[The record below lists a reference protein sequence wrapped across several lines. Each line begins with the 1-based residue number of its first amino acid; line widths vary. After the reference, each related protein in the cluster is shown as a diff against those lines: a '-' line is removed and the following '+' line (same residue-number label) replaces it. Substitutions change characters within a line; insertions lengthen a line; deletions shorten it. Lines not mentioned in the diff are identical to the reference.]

1 MKAAIVI
8 LNIYHFFIRKQAFF
22 TCLAQL
28 AKFSFF
34 DPGEVKAH
42 QTLSK
47 DQISF
52 MVETILLGY
61 MIGLTFMP
69 GGHQQ
74 MQYLD
79 KSFVP
84 LLILMTGFPT
94 VLIFWTYQLVFPCIH
109 LPNFVTTEYQEYTVQ
124 THQVRHIFNLA
135 LVIYLITIGPDA
147 LRKYLLPLWSS
158 GVEAKAENSLS
169 RKKEVSRD
177 KEKKNK

>member
-8 LNIYHFFIRKQAFF
+8 LNIYHFFIRKRAFF
-22 TCLAQL
+22 TCLAHL
-28 AKFSFF
+28 TNFS
-34 DPGEVKAH
+34 GEVKVYK
-42 QTLSK
+42 TLSK
-47 DQISF
+47 DQVGF

-94 VLIFWTYQLVFPCIH
+94 VLIFWTYQLVSPCIH
-109 LPNFVTTEYQEYTVQ
+109 LPNFISNEYQEYTVQ
-124 THQVRHIFNLA
+124 THQTRHIFNLTL
-135 LVIYLITIGPDA
+135 LVYLITIGPDA
-147 LRKYLLPLWSS
+147 LRKYLLPFWQNR
-158 GVEAKAENSLS
+158 EAIKVDN
-169 RKKEVSRD
+169 RKKKEINSV
-177 KEKKNK
+177 KEKKNN